1 MVLSLG
7 LIITVYVCMYMGQQ
21 HVVYGWHLFPCLV
34 IVVLLSIIS
43 NLTSTQITGSKDMSR
58 HHRGV
63 GMCQTL
69 VYSAGFLSWL
79 VFSKC
84 NLTQKS
90 SVHEQILLGLSLTLV
105 WDIYL
110 NIGIKTVVNMYSTLT
125 NHFVGNTWTPAH
137 SCNYPIS
144 QSCRCR
150 WKASEWGRMWSRCL
164 WS

>member
-1 MVLSLG
+1 M
-7 LIITVYVCMYMGQQ
+7 
-21 HVVYGWHLFPCLV
+21 

-105 WDIYL
+105 WDTYL
-110 NIGIKTVVNMYSTLT
+110 NTGIKTVCILHSQTTLLVT
-125 NHFVGNTWTPAH
+125 HEHLLIHATIQSANHADAGQKHQNGEECGLGVFDRSMVVRDRLVGF
-137 SCNYPIS
+137 
-144 QSCRCR
+144 
-150 WKASEWGRMWSRCL
+150 SEYFRNC
-164 WS
+164 